1 MKIIDERESQ
11 KKKKKKQRQKRK
23 EQGGTEAYSERVRD
37 KWFCCVII
45 NFIITM

>member
-11 KKKKKKQRQKRK
+11 KKQKKKQRQKRK

-37 KWFCCVII
+37 K
-45 NFIITM
+45 

>member
-11 KKKKKKQRQKRK
+11 KKKQKKQRQKRK

-37 KWFCCVII
+37 K
-45 NFIITM
+45 